1 MPERALGF
9 AYIGAAVVLTVYGQL
24 VVKWRVNVMGAPPTG
39 LSQNLRFL
47 FSMVTSPWVLS
58 GFAAAFGA
66 AMAWMLAVSRLNLSY
81 AYPFM
86 SVTFPTILLCSYL
99 LFGEPIRLGNIIGVG
114 LIVLGIIVHSRA

>member
-9 AYIGAAVVLTVYGQL
+9 VYIGAAIVLTVYGQL
-24 VVKWRVNVMGAPPTG
+24 VVKWQVNVMGVQPTG
-39 LSQNLRFL
+39 LGQNLDFL
-47 FSMVTSPWVLS
+47 FRMVTNPWVLS

-66 AMAWMLAVSRLNLSY
+66 AMAWMLAVSRLNLNY

-99 LFGEPIRLGNIIGVG
+99 LFKEPVRLGNIFGVG
-114 LIVLGIIVHSRA
+114 LIVLGIIIHSRA